1 MSLQAPLAETDHKN
15 AKPQNE
21 GAAVSRRMAS
31 SIRSGPEGARGVFR
45 SKVTFPIFYFLL
57 MFFLQVDYL
66 RRIFEIGVFLGGGG
80 VITVTPRFRFFA
92 LLLHQIS

>member
-1 MSLQAPLAETDHKN
+1 MSLQAPLAETEHKN

-45 SKVTFPIFYFLL
+45 SNVTFPIFYFSIDV
-57 MFFLQVDYL
+57 FFL
-66 RRIFEIGVFLGGGG
+66 
-80 VITVTPRFRFFA
+80 
-92 LLLHQIS
+92 